1 MAPRVKD
8 NKAKERKQKIF
19 LAVGGVLLL
28 AILAF
33 ELPKIMKGSPAPPA
47 AVTTTATVT
56 AADGSTAAPVAP
68 TPVAG
73 TTGSSTMAFAAA
85 VDKVQS
91 VSTFGSRDPFDS
103 HGAGAAIPPPT
114 ATKAPAPSFKG
125 STASAKTTSGPL
137 FGTVEG
143 TAAIPKGGS
152 SLPAASIV
160 LNGHKMK
167 VKLGDSFP
175 SSKPYFRLAGVG
187 AGSLTLSV
195 VKGGLASGS
204 STLKLKKH
212 KPVTLVNTIDGGRFT
227 IEYLSPAKGG

>member
-8 NKAKERKQKIF
+8 TKAKERKQKII
-19 LAVGGVLLL
+19 LAVGGVILL
-28 AILAF
+28 AVLAF
-33 ELPKIMKGSPAPPA
+33 EVPKMMKGSTPPP
-47 AVTTTATVT
+47 TTVASTPTT
-56 AADGSTAAPVAP
+56 PAADGSTPVAAGT

-73 TTGSSTMAFAAA
+73 TTGSSTMGFAAA
-85 VDKVQS
+85 VDKVRS
-91 VSTFGSRDPFDS
+91 LSAFSARDPFDS
-103 HGAGAAIPPPT
+103 HGAGAAAPPPT
-114 ATKAPAPSFKG
+114 STKAPAPSFK
-125 STASAKTTSGPL
+125 SPTASSKGKTGPL

-187 AGSLTLSV
+187 PGSLTLSV